1 MRKIM
6 KNKTFK
12 AFNFFFITFLFSQLS
27 FSQLSAFTFNVTPT
41 NETCLGNGALAFSVS
56 GTLPGSTMDYSV
68 YLLPNTTTPLV
79 VVTTPTLTGLNAGN
93 YLVVATQSLGANTAQ
108 KSQNV
113 TIVNQIENL
122 AFAINSIKVKC
133 GNDGIISVNVTSGNP
148 VSYQLLS
155 GPVTTPLQTS
165 NNFPNLP
172 VGVYQIRVYDSCGE
186 AVVQTFTLTQAT
198 ISLIIDP
205 VTFQNTNLPSCNSI
219 LVSNFFGVLS
229 GAEIAF
235 PLNFQYT
242 VYPPTG
248 APLTYSQVIT
258 SGATASLVIPFY
270 HNQSYY
276 YNIKVIDAC
285 GNSYTRN
292 NNVINKRFDFTPS
305 VLKLSC
311 TDVALKLVPEFYV
324 NPYTVNFLTFPA
336 GFNPSTFNASHPGPF
351 SGIDVIYGGL
361 GNSFPTGNYTIQMTD
376 ACGRSSTKTFT
387 VTNNNPVPIAVG
399 STNGCGDIS
408 ILANL
413 VQMVSVVIVNGPASY
428 TVPLPNNVSSLINP
442 SGFQFFITGLPQG
455 TYTFNVTDSCGIV
468 HVVAATVGLY
478 SPAQLSVIQ
487 RPGCSFGFGSV
498 IVNDSNGISAA
509 TLIAAPSSYTATLP
523 QNLSANCVSSTFYF
537 GSVPE
542 GSYTF
547 QFTSNCG
554 AQRTATIN
562 VVGYQVTNNVLNV
575 TENCGSFNLF
585 LQYSS
590 NGTFIE
596 TYWLQ
601 KFNTVTGQWTH
612 PSTGFVYNAVDQ
624 LSGLNSVPLLNN
636 FNNLNL
642 AYTGQFRI
650 LKSFRYLVNAEYTSC
665 VQIINDFNFSGGPK
679 ITNVYA
685 FLCSSTTNEVIVE
698 ATGLPPLNYSITT
711 KNGLPFVVNN
721 GTSNSFTNLEPA
733 VYNFQ
738 VQDICG
744 NIVNS
749 IFDITELE
757 PFEIQSTVTCNGQNG
772 SLSVPLFSFLT
783 YEWYEGTNTSTIL
796 STSNVLNFSPYNSA
810 TDVGTY
816 HVVISNPSNTTSCV
830 DTTLDFTILPD
841 PTPPNAGLDGTISF
855 CGAQSQLNLSNY
867 LTGTFDTNG
876 VWTEVTTSG
885 GSLTNNLWNASS
897 VNFGTYQFKY
907 TVNGSCSSFDESF
920 VEITINPIPQTPIA
934 SIDSVVCDGENLQLY
949 ATTIA
954 GSTYQWTGPNGF
966 ASTDQNPIIENTT
979 SVNNGTYTVKT
990 LANNCESPLAS
1001 IAVEISALPEFEI
1014 VFECIDNQAT
1024 LTAITLNNSFD
1035 ESTATYQW
1043 SNADG
1048 YESATNPTIIT
1059 GEEKGIYTLT
1069 ITNSLGCSTT
1079 TTYDVLNT
1087 LCKIPKGVS
1096 PNADG
1101 NNDTFD
1107 LSGFSN
1113 VEKVKI
1119 FNRYGM
1125 VVYELDNYVDQWNG
1139 QDKNGNL
1146 LPSATYYYLVNFA
1159 GSEAKTGWV
1168 YLLREE

>member
-6 KNKTFK
+6 KNYTLR
-12 AFNFFFITFLFSQLS
+12 AFNFFFIIFLFSQFS
-27 FSQLSAFTFNVTPT
+27 YSQLSAFTFNVTPT

-56 GTLPGSTMDYSV
+56 GTLPGSTIDYSV
-68 YLLPNTTTPLV
+68 YLLPNTSTPLV

-93 YLVVATQSLGANTAQ
+93 YLVIATQSSGTNSAQ
-108 KSQNV
+108 KTQNV
-113 TIVNQIENL
+113 TIVNQIQNL
-122 AFAINSIKVKC
+122 AFSINGIKVKC
-133 GNDGIISVNVTSGNP
+133 ANDGVISVNVTSGNP
-148 VSYQLLS
+148 VSYQILS
-155 GPVTTPLQTS
+155 GPVTTPLQSS
-165 NNFPNLP
+165 NTFPNLP
-172 VGVYQIRVYDSCGE
+172 VGVYQIRVYDFCGE

-198 ISLIIDP
+198 ISLVIDP

-219 LVSNFFGVLS
+219 LVSHFFGVLS
-229 GAEIAF
+229 GADIAF
-235 PLNFQYT
+235 PLTFQYT

-248 APLTYSQVIT
+248 APLTYSQVLT
-258 SGATASLVIPFY
+258 SGSTASYAIPFY

-276 YNIKVIDAC
+276 YNLKVIDAC

-292 NNVINKRFDFTPS
+292 NNVVNKKFDFTAS
-305 VLKLSC
+305 VLKLNC
-311 TDVALKLVPEFYV
+311 TEIALRLLPEFYV
-324 NPYTVNFLTFPA
+324 SPFTVSFLSFPV
-336 GFNPSTFNASHPGPF
+336 GFNPATFNSSHPGPF
-351 SGIDVIYGGL
+351 SGVQVVYGAI
-361 GNSFPTGNYTIQMTD
+361 GNSFPTGSYTIQMTD
-376 ACGRSSTKTFT
+376 ACGRSSTKVIT
-387 VTNNNPVPIAVG
+387 VTNTNSVPVAVG
-399 STNGCGDIS
+399 SNNGCGAIS
-408 ILANL
+408 LLINS
-413 VQMVSVVIVNGPASY
+413 VQMVSVVMVNAPSTY

-442 SGFQFFITGLPQG
+442 DGFQFFITGLPQG

-468 HVVAATVGLY
+468 HVVTATVAPY
-478 SPAQLSVIQ
+478 VPVQLSVIQ

-498 IVNDSNGISAA
+498 IVNDFNGISNAI
-509 TLIAAPSSYTATLP
+509 LIAAPSTYAATLP
-523 QNLSANCVSSTFYF
+523 QDLSANSVNSIFYF

-542 GSYTF
+542 GNYTF

-554 AQRTATIN
+554 AQRTATLN
-562 VVGYQVTNNVLNV
+562 VVGYQVTNNVVNV

-585 LQYSS
+585 LQYTS

-601 KFNTVTGQWTH
+601 KFNPITGQWGH
-612 PSTGFVYNAVDQ
+612 PATGIVYNAGSQ
-624 LSGLNSVPLLNN
+624 LSGLNSVSLLNN
-636 FNNLNL
+636 SNNLNL
-642 AYTGQFRI
+642 AYSGQFRI
-650 LKSFRYLVNAEYTSC
+650 LKSFRYLEDAQYVSC
-665 VQIINDFNFSGGPK
+665 IKIINNFDFSGGPK

-711 KNGLPFVVNN
+711 KDGIPFVVNN
-721 GTSNSFTNLEPA
+721 GASNSFTNLEPA

-738 VQDICG
+738 VQDFCG

-783 YEWYEGTNTSTIL
+783 YEWYKGSNTSTIL
-796 STSNVLNFSPYNSA
+796 STSNILDFTPYNSA

-830 DTTLDFTILPD
+830 DTTLNFTILPD
-841 PTPPNAGLDGTISF
+841 PTPPNAGLDGTIAF
-855 CGAQSQLNLSNY
+855 CGTQGQLNLSNY
-867 LTGTFDTNG
+867 LTGIFDNNG

-885 GSLTNNLWNASS
+885 GSLTNNLWNATS

-907 TVNGSCSSFDESF
+907 RVNGSCSSFDESF

-934 SIDSVVCDGENLQLY
+934 SVDSVVCDGENLQLY
-949 ATTIA
+949 ATTLA

-966 ASTDQNPIIENTT
+966 TSTDQNPIIENAT
-979 SVNNGTYTVKT
+979 SINNGTYTVKT

-1001 IAVEISALPEFEI
+1001 IAVEISALPKFSI
-1014 VFECIDNQAT
+1014 AFECIDNQAT
-1024 LTAITLNNSFD
+1024 LTAASLNNSFD
-1035 ESTATYQW
+1035 ENMASYQW
-1043 SNADG
+1043 SNVDG
-1048 YESATNPTIIT
+1048 YLSSTNPTIIT

-1079 TTYDVLNT
+1079 NTFDVLNT

-1159 GSEAKTGWV
+1159 NSEAKTGWV

>member
-1 MRKIM
+1 M
-6 KNKTFK
+6 KNSTFKTFK
-12 AFNFFFITFLFSQLS
+12 FFFIIFLFFQLS
-27 FSQLSAFTFNVTPT
+27 YSQLSAFTFNVTPT

-93 YLVVATQSLGANTAQ
+93 YLVIATQSLGANSAQ
-108 KSQNV
+108 KQQNV

-122 AFAINSIKVKC
+122 TFTINSIKVKC
-133 GNDGIISVNVTSGNP
+133 GNDGVLSVNVTNGNP
-148 VSYQLLS
+148 VSYQILS
-155 GPVTTPLQTS
+155 GPITTPLQSS
-165 NNFPNLP
+165 NTFQNLP

-186 AVVQTFTLTQAT
+186 AVVQTFTLTQAL

-235 PLNFQYT
+235 PLTFQYT

-248 APLTYSQVIT
+248 APLTYSQVVT
-258 SGATASLVIPFY
+258 NGATASLVIPFY

-276 YNIKVIDAC
+276 YNLKVIDAC

-311 TDVALKLVPEFYV
+311 TEVALKLVPEYYV

-361 GNSFPTGNYTIQMTD
+361 GNSFPIGSYTIQMTD
-376 ACGRSSTKTFT
+376 ACGRTSTKAFT
-387 VTNNNPVPIAVG
+387 VTNDLPVPVAVG
-399 STNGCGDIS
+399 SNNGCGDIN
-408 ILANL
+408 ILMSAA
-413 VQMVSVVIVNGPASY
+413 QMVSVVIINAPASY
-428 TVPLPNNVSSLINP
+428 TVPLPNNVSSLISP
-442 SGFQFFITGLPQG
+442 DGFQFFITGLPQG

-468 HVVAATVGLY
+468 HIVAATVAPY

-487 RPGCSFGFGSV
+487 RPGCSLGFGSV
-498 IVNDSNGISAA
+498 IVNDANGISAA

-523 QNLSANCVSSTFYF
+523 QNLSANSVNSTFYF

-554 AQRTATIN
+554 ALRTATIN

-585 LQYSS
+585 LQYTS

-601 KFNTVTGQWTH
+601 KFNTVSGQWTH
-612 PSTGFVYNAVDQ
+612 PSTGFVYNAGDQ

-636 FNNLNL
+636 SNNLNL
-642 AYTGQFRI
+642 AFTGQFRI
-650 LKSFRYLVNAEYTSC
+650 LKSFRYLVNSEYTSC
-665 VQIINDFNFSGGPK
+665 VQIINNFDFSGGPK
-679 ITNVYA
+679 IINVYA

-721 GTSNSFTNLEPA
+721 GTSNSFTNLDPA
-733 VYNFQ
+733 IYNFQ
-738 VQDICG
+738 VQDFCG

-757 PFEIQSTVTCNGQNG
+757 PFEIQSTVTCNGFDG

-783 YEWYEGTNTSTIL
+783 YEWYKGNETGTIL
-796 STSNVLNFSPYNSA
+796 STSNVLNFTPYNSA
-810 TDVGTY
+810 TDSGIY
-816 HVVISNPSNTTSCV
+816 HVLITNPSNTTSCV
-830 DTTLDFTILPD
+830 DTILDFTIQPD
-841 PTPPNAGLDGTISF
+841 PTPPNAGLDGTVSF
-855 CGAQSQLNLSNY
+855 CGAQTQLNLSNY
-867 LTGTFDTNG
+867 IVGAFDTTG
-876 VWTEVTTSG
+876 VWTEVTASG
-885 GSLTNNLWNASS
+885 GTLTGNLWDATS

-907 TVNGSCSSFDESF
+907 TVNGSCATSDESF
-920 VEITINPIPQTPIA
+920 VEITINPIPQTPVA
-934 SIDSVVCDGENLQLY
+934 SVDSVVCDGQNLQLY
-949 ATTIA
+949 ATTII
-954 GSTYQWTGPNGF
+954 GSTYQWNGPNGF
-966 ASTDQNPIIENTT
+966 TSSDQNPIIENAT
-979 SVNNGTYTVKT
+979 SINNGTYTVKT
-990 LANNCESPLAS
+990 LANDCESPLAS
-1001 IAVEISALPEFEI
+1001 IDVEISALPEFEI
-1014 VFECIDNQAT
+1014 VFECIDNEAT
-1024 LTAITLNNSFD
+1024 LTAVSLNNSFD
-1035 ESTATYQW
+1035 EGTATYQW

-1048 YESATNPTIIT
+1048 YTSSTNPTIIT
-1059 GEEKGIYTLT
+1059 GEEKGIYMLT

-1079 TTYDVLNT
+1079 NTFDVLNT

-1101 NNDTFD
+1101 NNDSFD

-1125 VVYELDNYVDQWNG
+1125 VVYELDNYVDQWKG
-1139 QDKNGNL
+1139 QDKKGNL